1 MLQYGHKLEKEID
14 MFESVI
20 CIGLICFAL
29 GYCLATSHCIR
40 EDLESTIKMLEK
52 PLR

>member
-1 MLQYGHKLEKEID
+1 MI
-14 MFESVI
+14 ESVI

-29 GYCLATSHCIR
+29 GYCLGTSHCMR
-40 EDLESTIKMLEK
+40 EDLSRTIEMLQK